1 MYEVQSNVRFQRHCH
16 RCAGLSTFKADLIAC
31 KRGKRGQR
39 EKKRGG
45 GRGGKKEGVGEER
58 NVGRRKNEQEVRKV
72 GRGQRDVEI
81 EKDKERTILI
91 GTETVRRERDCAP
104 KHRITLQ
111 YTLQWVSNCIT
122 PNAPSSLNARLPIA
136 LHAPLVTSI

>member
-1 MYEVQSNVRFQRHCH
+1 LPVREGKEGRGRKNGEVEGVVRR
-16 RCAGLSTFKADLIAC
+16 RERE
-31 KRGKRGQR
+31 KRGMW
-39 EKKRGG
+39 
-45 GRGGKKEGVGEER
+45 
-58 NVGRRKNEQEVRKV
+58 GRRKNEQEVRKV